1 MIGRFI
7 RRKGQDERGQN
18 LVEFALIVPFFL
30 LLVFAIVDFGMGF
43 HAYITITNSA
53 REGARLGAV
62 GGTAGEIET
71 KVRSTAD
78 SLDDDKMTVTVV
90 NAEGDPGEEV
100 EVQVEYDYDLITPLS
115 SLMGMV
121 SGGSL
126 GPTLEF
132 DSTSKFR
139 IE

>member
-7 RRKGQDERGQN
+7 RRKTQEERGQN

-62 GGTAGEIET
+62 GGDAGEVEDR
-71 KVRSTAD
+71 VRSTAD

-132 DSTSKFR
+132 DATSKFR

>member
-62 GGTAGEIET
+62 GGDADEIED

-132 DSTSKFR
+132 DATSKFR